1 MENINST
8 YTVLIIVLITWLG
21 IAFYLFRLD
30 GKVNKLEKRN
40 KQNSIT
46 NNE

>member
-1 MENINST
+1 MENISST

-30 GKVNKLEKRN
+30 GKVRKLEKR
-40 KQNSIT
+40 KQQDSIT